1 MSAYIK
7 YGKVAYEKKRQLRG
21 GTSREMTVMELR
33 QQLKLTQQLVMTPQ
47 LQQAIKLLQLSRMEL
62 VDMVQQELEENPVL
76 EDSLDVVERQPKEL
90 DPREQGMA
98 EVTSQPTEREAVS
111 GANEIDWEKYLEN
124 YANQAPATP
133 PMRYSREEDL
143 PALDATLRTR
153 ITLADHLRWQL
164 RMTVVTEEEERFVD
178 LVIGNLDSDGYLK
191 EPPIEEL
198 AEEAGLDLEDA
209 EEVLKMVQMFD
220 PVGVAARDLREC
232 LLAQVEALELD
243 ADVRD
248 IVDRHLGNLEKRNY
262 QAIAKDL
269 DLDLEDV
276 YEVAKIISN
285 LEPRPAR
292 DFVGEEPRYLVPDV
306 HVHKV
311 GDRYFVVANDDGMP
325 RLKISG
331 FFRNAMDADPA
342 AREYVQN
349 KLRSAQWLIRSI
361 DQRRRTIVKVTEC
374 IVDKQRDFFEKG
386 VEYLKPMILR
396 DVAETVSMHESTIS
410 RVTTNK
416 YVHTPQ
422 GIFEL
427 KYFFNSSIHR
437 MSEDDIASESVKNK
451 IREIVN
457 AEDRQHPLSDQKIVE
472 MLRTEGIVIA
482 RRTVAKYREILGILS
497 SSKRKKYF

>member
-1 MSAYIK
+1 
-7 YGKVAYEKKRQLRG
+7 
-21 GTSREMTVMELR
+21 MELR
-33 QQLKLTQQLVMTPQ
+33 QQLKLVQQLVMTPQ
-47 LQQAIKLLQLSRMEL
+47 LQQAIKLLQLSRMEM
-62 VDMVQQELEENPVL
+62 VDMVRQELEENPVL
-76 EDSLDVVERQPKEL
+76 EETAEAAERQQSEGAEPEAA
-90 DPREQGMA
+90 A
-98 EVTSQPTEREAVS
+98 EVTSQPTENEAVS

-124 YANQAPATP
+124 YANQP
-133 PMRYSREEDL
+133 PSPSAVRPVSDDL
-143 PALDATLRTR
+143 PSLDATLRTK
-153 ITLADHLRWQL
+153 TSLADHLRWQL
-164 RMTVVTEEEERFVD
+164 RMSVVNEEEEHFVD
-178 LVIGNLDSDGYLK
+178 LVIGNLDADGYLK

-198 AEEAGLDLEDA
+198 ASEAGLEVEDA
-209 EEVLKMVQMFD
+209 EEVLKMIQLFD

-232 LLAQVEALELD
+232 LLAQVEAFDLD
-243 ADVRD
+243 VDVRD
-248 IVDRHLGNLEKRNY
+248 IIDRHLHNLEKRNY

-269 DLDLEDV
+269 DLSIEDV

-292 DFVGEEPRYLVPDV
+292 NFVTEETRYIVPDV
-306 HVHKV
+306 YVHKV

-331 FFRNAMDADPA
+331 FFRSAMDADPKA
-342 AREYVQN
+342 KEYVQN

-374 IVDKQRDFFEKG
+374 IVEKQRDFFEKG
-386 VEYLKPMILR
+386 VDFLRPMILR

-427 KYFFNSSIHR
+427 KYFFNSSIR
-437 MSEDDIASESVKNK
+437 RTSNDDIASESVKNK

-457 AEDRQHPLSDQKIVE
+457 AEDSRHPLSDQKIVE
-472 MLRTEGIVIA
+472 VLRKEGIVIA
-482 RRTVAKYREILGILS
+482 RRTVAKYREMLGILS